1 MIIKYLVRTHE
12 DNRLNYV
19 KDKDDQIKLF
29 DTFEEAWEQTDN
41 ALKGFVE
48 RIDLEEEFVIHDST
62 ENDDD
67 LLPSYKIYRIVNLYD
82 ILNEINRDRSEDWTD
97 YDQHDFKEGLEE
109 WTDWTL
115 IGTLARI

>member
-1 MIIKYLVRTHE
+1 MIIKYLVRIHE
-12 DNRLNYV
+12 GDRINYL
-19 KDKDDQIKLF
+19 KDSDDKIEIF
-29 DTFEEAWEQTDN
+29 DTFEEAWEYTDN

-67 LLPSYKIYRIVNLYD
+67 LLPSYKIHRVVTLYD
-82 ILNEINRDRSEDWTD
+82 ILNEINRDRSEAWTD
-97 YDQHDFKEGLEE
+97 YDQNDFQEGLEE

-115 IGTLARI
+115 VGKLARI

>member
-1 MIIKYLVRTHE
+1 MNIRYLVRTHE

-19 KDKDDQIKLF
+19 KDKEDQISLYNSF
-29 DTFEEAWEQTDN
+29 AEAWNDTDN
-41 ALKGFVE
+41 GLKGFVE

-82 ILNEINRDRSEDWTD
+82 ILNEINRDRSEEWTD

-115 IGTLARI
+115 IGKLARI